1 VRVNSKHDP
10 NVQLVTLMHELAHLF
25 LGHLGPDNFL
35 KIAQRPR
42 PPHAQEELEAES
54 VANLICKRNGIESKS
69 EEYLSDFI
77 ESNTTVNRLDLYF
90 LLKAAGQI
98 ETILQLGEMVSFGPR
113 KKTKK
118 NPKKSTTPS

>member
-1 VRVNSKHDP
+1 
-10 NVQLVTLMHELAHLF
+10 M
-25 LGHLGPDNFL
+25 
-35 KIAQRPR
+35 
-42 PPHAQEELEAES
+42 
-54 VANLICKRNGIESKS
+54 ANLICKRNGIESKS